1 MTFEAN
7 ATMFLCAFTSVI
19 DLLATL
25 DVKYDATKVEHL
37 QTDLSFTIKDKP
49 TSSTKFMNLLTF
61 LCDHSAGFEVYYF
74 LVLLKFAVTNPNMEY
89 ARVNFMNA

>member
-7 ATMFLCAFTSVI
+7 AMMFLCAFTSVI

-25 DVKYDATKVEHL
+25 DVKYDDTKVEPIQSHL
-37 QTDLSFTIKDKP
+37 KFTSKDEP
-49 TSSTKFMNLLTF
+49 TTSTKIMDLLSF

-74 LVLLKFAVTNPNMEY
+74 LILLKYAVTNPNMEY
-89 ARVNFMNA
+89 ARSNFMNA